1 MVPSPPEYQRLLE
14 IMGEVDDLKRT
25 LAVLNWDEKTKMPAS
40 GAPARA
46 QHKATLERLIHQRM
60 ASTELETLLDKL
72 TGFAEGL
79 DPDSD
84 EKGILRVTRRLQ
96 RQATALPEDL
106 VIGFSQA
113 RSRAFTSWV
122 EAREAKDYSMFIAS
136 IKEIVDYSQRSAHAL
151 SGGKGDPRQA
161 LLELSEPGMALEQV
175 ETIFR
180 ELRDF
185 LVPLSHQ
192 IFERQDAVDDSL
204 RYLNYPVEEQWA
216 VGMDAVRY
224 IGYRLDE
231 GRADTTVHPFATSFA
246 VKDTRITTRVYPDD
260 VAACLFALLHEA
272 GHAQY
277 MQGLPERFQRT
288 PLADGASMGMHES
301 QSRLWENLVG
311 RSRPFWNRFFPRM
324 QRQFP
329 QQLAK
334 ATPETMYQ
342 TFNRVKPSLIRVE
355 ADEVTYNLHIIIR
368 YELQKEVFEGTLAL
382 EDLADAWNA
391 KFQSYLGIEPPDD
404 KVGVLQDVH
413 FSGGFG
419 ISFVSYTLGNVIN
432 AQLYNAAVDT
442 TAGLADAMQEGDFSG
457 LLQWTRDYVHCHG
470 NKYTPA
476 ELVKKA
482 AGQQLGTDAFCHY
495 IKKKFTELYQL

>member
-1 MVPSPPEYQRLLE
+1 MPMPPEYQRLLE

-25 LAVLNWDEKTKMPAS
+25 LAVLNWDEKTKMPSS
-40 GAPARA
+40 GGPARA
-46 QHKATLERLIHQRM
+46 QHKATLERLVHQRL
-60 ASTELETLLDKL
+60 ASPELDKL
-72 TGFAEGL
+72 LEKLTAFEDNL
-79 DPDSD
+79 EPDSD

-96 RQATALPEDL
+96 RNATALPEDL

-122 EAREAKDYSMFIAS
+122 EAREAKDYTRFIPA
-136 IKEIVDYSQRSAHAL
+136 IEEIVEYSRKSADAL
-151 SGGKGDPRQA
+151 SGGQGDPRQP
-161 LLELSEPGMALEQV
+161 LLELSEPGMELEQV
-175 ETIFR
+175 ETLFQ

-185 LVPLSHQ
+185 LVPLTKK
-192 IFERQDAVDDSL
+192 IFDRVDAVDDSL
-204 RYLNYPVEEQWA
+204 RYLNYPVEKQWA

-224 IGYRLDE
+224 IGYRLDQ

-277 MQGLPERFQRT
+277 MQGLPERFERT

-311 RSRPFWNRFFPRM
+311 RSRPFWNRFFERM
-324 QRQFP
+324 QKEFP
-329 QQLAK
+329 QQLGE
-334 ATPETMYQ
+334 ATPEIMYR

-368 YELQKEVFEGTLAL
+368 YELQKEVFNGELDL
-382 EDLADAWNA
+382 KDLADAWNA
-391 KFQSYLGIEPPDD
+391 KFRSYLGIEPPDD

-432 AQLYNAAVDT
+432 AQLYDAAVAT
-442 TAGLADAMQEGDFSG
+442 TPGLADAMAQGDFSG
-457 LLQWTRDYVHCHG
+457 LLKWTRDYVHCHG

-482 AGQQLGTDAFCHY
+482 TGKELSTESFQSY
-495 IKKKFTELYQL
+495 ISKKFTDLYQL